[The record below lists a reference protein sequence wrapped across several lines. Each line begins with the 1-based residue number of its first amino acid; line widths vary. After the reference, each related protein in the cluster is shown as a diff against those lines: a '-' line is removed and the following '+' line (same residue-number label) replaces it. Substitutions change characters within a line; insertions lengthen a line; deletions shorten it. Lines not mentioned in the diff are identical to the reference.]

1 MDSTT
6 AVKRTLPILISNHSC
21 YNYCRVVH
29 GFSRDKPIPT
39 IENRDDIY
47 LTISEAGRN
56 YQVTNK
62 EIYEKLKKA
71 SGLSILID
79 AIDKDIL
86 QGVHGDENYWALVT
100 DDEIN
105 GVWKREIFLTA
116 KKIVGRGDWRKPRP
130 NIMRICIQATG
141 CEARKR

>member
-6 AVKRTLPILISNHSC
+6 AVKRTLPILITIIVVIIIAVSC
-21 YNYCRVVH
+21 TV
-29 GFSRDKPIPT
+29 FSKDKPIPT
-39 IENRDDIY
+39 IENGDDIY

-105 GVWKREIFLTA
+105 EVLEKEIFPD
-116 KKIVGRGDWRKPRP
+116 G
-130 NIMRICIQATG
+130 
-141 CEARKR
+141 